1 MIKRRLTL
9 PRVLIMALLINTKYS
24 IVWPVSTLYM
34 HQEFHASLTAIG
46 FILMCYSLLNAIGSA
61 IAGQLFDKI
70 DPFIVLVIGVWGI
83 LFVSFIGLLAPGLL
97 GYFVFLLPYGFI
109 HGWALT
115 VMYALV
121 SYMDI
126 GKDSRR
132 DFNLLYLAV
141 NIGLVVG
148 TGTISFLYN
157 GHGIHR
163 LMVVILILALIVVAV
178 ATLGMPTTYPRK
190 KAQPT
195 KVVSESDKQDA
206 TSQVVYNTGLILR
219 VFATLLFMWICY
231 SQWMSNLS
239 VYFLDL
245 GFKTSFY
252 SRLWVVNGIGIIL
265 IQLLLLKKKIF
276 RSALL
281 QAQWGISFLICSFI
295 LMVFA
300 KTEIPIV
307 IAMILLTTG
316 EALYVP
322 SSPVVVDE
330 NTPAKDKGRNQGLVN
345 VFSSL
350 GKALGPFVGGLAIDT
365 VGYCNVF
372 IIAVGILFVTRL
384 LLFSRKQPQHK
395 HS

>member
-1 MIKRRLTL
+1 
-9 PRVLIMALLINTKYS
+9 MAFLINTKYS

-34 HQEFHASLTAIG
+34 HQEFHTSLTAIG

-61 IAGQLFDKI
+61 IAGQLFDQI
-70 DPFIVLVIGVWGI
+70 DPFIVLMIGVWGI
-83 LFVSFIGLLAPGLL
+83 LLVSFIGLLSPGLI
-97 GYFVFLLPYGFI
+97 GYVVFLLPYGFI

-126 GKDSRR
+126 GKDSRH

-157 GHGIHR
+157 GKGIHR
-163 LMVVILILALIVVAV
+163 LMVVILILAIIVVAV
-178 ATLGMPTTYPRK
+178 ATLAMPTVYPRK
-190 KAQPT
+190 KP
-195 KVVSESDKQDA
+195 VVSQQ
-206 TSQVVYNTGLILR
+206 TSKPVDEPAAPQTAFNTGLIFR
-219 VFATLLFMWICY
+219 VFVTLLFMWICY

-239 VYFLDL
+239 VYFLNL
-245 GFKTSFY
+245 GFRTSFY

-276 RSALL
+276 SSALL
-281 QAQWGISFLICSFI
+281 QSQWGLSFLFCSFVVMI
-295 LMVFA
+295 VA

-307 IAMILLTTG
+307 LAMILLTIG

-322 SSPVVVDE
+322 ASPAVVDE
-330 NTPAKDKGRNQGLVN
+330 NTPTKIKGRNQGLVN

-350 GKALGPFVGGLAIDT
+350 GKALGPFVGGLAIDHL
-365 VGYCNVF
+365 GYRNVF
-372 IIAVGILFVTRL
+372 IIAAVILIFTRL
-384 LLFSRKQPQHK
+384 LLYGRKKAHQSVTK
-395 HS
+395 

>member
-1 MIKRRLTL
+1 
-9 PRVLIMALLINTKYS
+9 MAFLINTKYS

-61 IAGQLFDKI
+61 IAGQLFDQI
-70 DPFIVLVIGVWGI
+70 DPFIVLMIGVWGI
-83 LFVSFIGLLAPGLL
+83 LFASFIGLLAPGLV
-97 GYFVFLLPYGFI
+97 GYVVFLLPYGFI

-126 GKDSRR
+126 GKESRH

-157 GHGIHR
+157 GRGIHR
-163 LMVVILILALIVVAV
+163 LMVVILILAIIVVAV
-178 ATLGMPTTYPRK
+178 ATIAMPTVYPRK
-190 KAQPT
+190 KAVVFQQTSKQEEETTAPQT
-195 KVVSESDKQDA
+195 KF
-206 TSQVVYNTGLILR
+206 NTGLIFR
-219 VFATLLFMWICY
+219 VFITLLFMWICY

-239 VYFLDL
+239 VYFLNL
-245 GFKTSFY
+245 GFNTSFY

-265 IQLLLLKKKIF
+265 IQLLILKKKIF
-276 RSALL
+276 SSALL
-281 QAQWGISFLICSFI
+281 QSQWGLSFLFCSFVVMI
-295 LMVFA
+295 VA

-307 IAMILLTTG
+307 LAMILLTIG

-322 SSPVVVDE
+322 ASPAVVDE
-330 NTPAKDKGRNQGLVN
+330 NTPTKIKGRNQGLVN

-350 GKALGPFVGGLAIDT
+350 GKALGPFVGGLAIDHL
-365 VGYCNVF
+365 GYRNVF
-372 IIAVGILFVTRL
+372 IIAAVILIFTRL
-384 LLFSRKQPQHK
+384 LLFEQKKSHQSARK
-395 HS
+395 

>member
-1 MIKRRLTL
+1 
-9 PRVLIMALLINTKYS
+9 MAFLINTKYS

-61 IAGQLFDKI
+61 IAGQLFDQI
-70 DPFIVLVIGVWGI
+70 DPFIVLMVGVWGI
-83 LFVSFIGLLAPGLL
+83 LFVSFIGLLAPGLI
-97 GYFVFLLPYGFI
+97 GYVVFLLPYGFI

-126 GKDSRR
+126 GKESRH

-157 GHGIHR
+157 GKGIHR
-163 LMVVILILALIVVAV
+163 LMVVILILAIIVVAV
-178 ATLGMPTTYPRK
+178 ATLAMPTVYPRK
-190 KAQPT
+190 RPAAPQ
-195 KVVSESDKQDA
+195 Q
-206 TSQVVYNTGLILR
+206 TSKPADEPAAPQAAFNTGLIFR
-219 VFATLLFMWICY
+219 VFVTLLFMWICY

-239 VYFLDL
+239 VYFLNL
-245 GFKTSFY
+245 GFSTSFY

-265 IQLLLLKKKIF
+265 IQLLILKKKIF
-276 RSALL
+276 SSALL
-281 QAQWGISFLICSFI
+281 QSQWGLSFLFCSFVVMI
-295 LMVFA
+295 VA
-300 KTEIPIV
+300 KTELLIV
-307 IAMILLTTG
+307 LAMILLTIG

-322 SSPVVVDE
+322 ASPAVVDE
-330 NTPAKDKGRNQGLVN
+330 NTPSKIKGRNQGLVN

-350 GKALGPFVGGLAIDT
+350 GKALGPFVGGLAIDHL
-365 VGYCNVF
+365 GYRNVF
-372 IIAVGILFVTRL
+372 IIAAVILIFTRL
-384 LLFSRKQPQHK
+384 LLYGRKKSHQSVIK
-395 HS
+395 

>member
-1 MIKRRLTL
+1 
-9 PRVLIMALLINTKYS
+9 MAFLINTKYS

-70 DPFIVLVIGVWGI
+70 DPYIVLVIGVWGI
-83 LFVSFIGLLAPGLL
+83 LFVSLIGLLAPGLL
-97 GYFVFLLPYGFI
+97 GYVVFLLPYGFI

-115 VMYALV
+115 VMYAFV
-121 SYMDI
+121 SYMNI
-126 GKDSRR
+126 GRDSRH

-148 TGTISFLYN
+148 TGTIGFLYN

-163 LMVVILILALIVVAV
+163 LMVVILILAIIVVGV
-178 ATLGMPTTYPRK
+178 ATLTMPTTYPRK
-190 KAQPT
+190 KAPVTEQVHEEDNQP
-195 KVVSESDKQDA
+195 QDQ
-206 TSQVVYNTGLILR
+206 SVFNTGLIIR
-219 VFATLLFMWICY
+219 VFITLLLMWICY

-276 RSALL
+276 HSALS
-281 QAQWGISFLICSFI
+281 QAQWGISFLLLSFV

-307 IAMILLTTG
+307 TAMILLTTG

-330 NTPAKDKGRNQGLVN
+330 NTPTKTKGRNQGLVN

-350 GKALGPFVGGLAIDT
+350 GKALGPFVGGLAIDN
-365 VGYCNVF
+365 VGYRNVF
-372 IIAVGILFVTRL
+372 IIAAVILVLTRILLYGRRRKVTT
-384 LLFSRKQPQHK
+384 K
-395 HS
+395 

>member
-1 MIKRRLTL
+1 
-9 PRVLIMALLINTKYS
+9 MAFLINTKYS

-34 HQEFHASLTAIG
+34 HQEFHTSLTAIG

-61 IAGQLFDKI
+61 IAGQLFDQI
-70 DPFIVLVIGVWGI
+70 DPFIVLMIGVWGI
-83 LFVSFIGLLAPGLL
+83 LFVSFIGLLAPGLI
-97 GYFVFLLPYGFI
+97 GYVVFLLPYGFI

-126 GKDSRR
+126 GKDSRH

-157 GHGIHR
+157 GKGIHR
-163 LMVVILILALIVVAV
+163 LMVVILILAIIVVVV
-178 ATLGMPTTYPRK
+178 ATLAMPTVYPRK
-190 KAQPT
+190 KP
-195 KVVSESDKQDA
+195 VVSQQ
-206 TSQVVYNTGLILR
+206 TSKPADEPAAPQTFNTGLIFR
-219 VFATLLFMWICY
+219 VFVTLLFMWICY

-239 VYFLDL
+239 VYFLNL
-245 GFKTSFY
+245 GFSTSFY
-252 SRLWVVNGIGIIL
+252 SRLWVVNGIGITL

-276 RSALL
+276 SSALL
-281 QAQWGISFLICSFI
+281 QSQWGLSFLFCSFVVMI
-295 LMVFA
+295 VA

-307 IAMILLTTG
+307 LAMILLTIG

-322 SSPVVVDE
+322 ASPAVVDE
-330 NTPAKDKGRNQGLVN
+330 NTPTKIKGRNQGLVN

-350 GKALGPFVGGLAIDT
+350 GKALGPFVGGLAIDHL
-365 VGYCNVF
+365 GYRNVF
-372 IIAVGILFVTRL
+372 IIAAVILIFTRL
-384 LLFSRKQPQHK
+384 LLYGRKKAHQSVTK
-395 HS
+395 

>member
-9 PRVLIMALLINTKYS
+9 PRVLIMAFLINTKYS

-97 GYFVFLLPYGFI
+97 GYFVFLLPYDFI

-316 EALYVP
+316 EALFVP

>member
-1 MIKRRLTL
+1 
-9 PRVLIMALLINTKYS
+9 MAFLINTKYS

-61 IAGQLFDKI
+61 IAGQLFDQI
-70 DPFIVLVIGVWGI
+70 DPFIVLMIGVWGI
-83 LFVSFIGLLAPGLL
+83 LFVSFIGLLAPGLI
-97 GYFVFLLPYGFI
+97 GYVVFLLPYGFI

-126 GKDSRR
+126 GKESRH

-157 GHGIHR
+157 GKGIHR
-163 LMVVILILALIVVAV
+163 LMVVILILAIIVVAV
-178 ATLGMPTTYPRK
+178 ATLAMPTVYPRK
-190 KAQPT
+190 KPVAPQ
-195 KVVSESDKQDA
+195 Q
-206 TSQVVYNTGLILR
+206 TSKPADEPAAPQTAFNTGLILR
-219 VFATLLFMWICY
+219 VFVTLLFMWICY

-239 VYFLDL
+239 VYFLNL
-245 GFKTSFY
+245 GFSTSFY

-265 IQLLLLKKKIF
+265 IQLLILKKKIF
-276 RSALL
+276 SSALL
-281 QAQWGISFLICSFI
+281 QSQWGLSFLFCSFVVMI
-295 LMVFA
+295 VA

-307 IAMILLTTG
+307 LAMILLTIG

-322 SSPVVVDE
+322 ASPAVVDE
-330 NTPAKDKGRNQGLVN
+330 NTPTKIKGRNQGLVN

-350 GKALGPFVGGLAIDT
+350 GKALGPFVGGLAIDHL
-365 VGYCNVF
+365 GYRNVF
-372 IIAVGILFVTRL
+372 IIAAVILIFTRL
-384 LLFSRKQPQHK
+384 LLYGRKKSHQSTTK
-395 HS
+395 